1 MKRVGNFASISL
13 LSLACAAS
21 TLGYAQGQ
29 DPQDKQ
35 QDHDKRQDG
44 DNPQHGRQGEPQRSP
59 DQGQQQDQ
67 RRPQLSQKQS
77 PGENGRHFGQ
87 SKQMQRSAQQESEQ
101 QIAQEHAW
109 PERRANHYQ
118 YEHHTWQQRGGYH
131 GFRVPDDYFRDH
143 YGSAHFFRIYGLPF
157 VYEGGNPRF
166 QYEGYWFTLMDP
178 YPENWEISWYRNDD
192 VYVDYQ
198 DDGYY
203 LFNRRYP
210 GHLGIALNIS
220 E

>member
-1 MKRVGNFASISL
+1 MKRVGNFATISL

-21 TLGYAQGQ
+21 TLSYAQGQ
-29 DPQDKQ
+29 NPHDKQ
-35 QDHDKRQDG
+35 DKRQDE
-44 DNPQHGRQGEPQRSP
+44 NPQGHGRPAEQPRPP
-59 DQGQQQDQ
+59 DQS
-67 RRPQLSQKQS
+67 RPQDRGKPQQNERQFS
-77 PGENGRHFGQ
+77 GDNGRHLGQ
-87 SKQMQRSAQQESEQ
+87 KKQMQRSAEQESEQ
-101 QIAQEHAW
+101 QIAQQRAW

-131 GFRVPDDYFRDH
+131 GFRVPDEYFHDH
-143 YGSAHFFRIYGLPF
+143 YGNAHSFRIYGLPF
-157 VYEGGNPRF
+157 VYEAGNPRF

-198 DDGYY
+198 NDGYY

-210 GHLGIALNIS
+210 GHSGIALNIS